1 MTTSRSR
8 SVRQTPVPGR
18 IYPRLIA
25 ATLATILL
33 SSATSLAAGGADEAA
48 FESFLKPLLA
58 EHCVKCHGG
67 EKTKGKVN
75 LKEISTSGH
84 LLAKPKLLKEMLEA
98 VDAYD
103 MPPEDEPEIPEP
115 RRQQLVTTLKAML
128 RKAAAGGAGQDQ
140 VRIRRL
146 NRFQYNNT
154 VRDLFR
160 LNRDVFALP
169 EKLMT
174 RHSDYLKPGAEQMPE
189 KVEVACHSLS
199 PDPGLRGVRAFPKDL
214 RAAHGY
220 DNQANQLSLSPLLL
234 DSFLRLSVSIIESP
248 DFNENTV
255 GIWKDFFRPPDD
267 GDLRTEIRK
276 RLENFLLLAF
286 RSAIDAETLDRYT
299 DYTFSKTQQ
308 GLSYTDAMKKAASAV
323 LSSPRFLLRYGS
335 TVGGKDLFV
344 VASNLSFFLWNSGP
358 DLELLK
364 LAESGELAALEAFRQ
379 TCDRMMEDPKIER
392 FLDTFPSQ
400 WMQLENLLGVTPDPK
415 LAQLFN
421 VDKNSPA
428 SIQMILEP
436 LLLFDAMFLENRP
449 VIELIAPAFAYQSEF
464 LRTWYTS
471 DLKPPKF
478 DASSIVARNKDND
491 QKRSN
496 LESTIKASQNE
507 LDALLK
513 PVRTR
518 LLQARQKGGK
528 KPVDLNPFAAWEFN
542 NDLRDSVGSLHLK
555 GHGKIQ
561 HKDGMVVLNNSYL
574 QSSPLPFDLRER
586 TLEVWCLV
594 HNIDQRG
601 GGLMGVQGPGDFFDT
616 IVLGERQPRHW
627 ISGSNRFARTKDFP
641 GSTPETKPNQKLHLA
656 MVYGKDG
663 AVTLYRNG
671 KPHGKPFRTSVATF
685 PKGRSSIIF
694 GLRHLPAGANKHLH
708 VSIARARFYNRALN
722 AEEVAGSAGGLYIS
736 EEELTR
742 ALTPAQ
748 REKRISLTRTIEQAR
763 TSHENVPA
771 NTDPGRARQD
781 ARKIFE
787 DDIRNKLRSRTFT
800 RQEAADPRYGGV
812 ITNAAM
818 LSMTSGPGR
827 THPIARGAW
836 VIEVIFNDPPP
847 PPPNNVPPLNEDA
860 AAKNLTIREKFAKHR
875 ENPDCAGCHSRLDP
889 LGFALENYDI
899 IGRWRDKYPN
909 GRSVDASGTLMKKYP
924 FDGAVRFKE
933 SLVSEDRRF
942 ARAFTAHLLRYA
954 TSRELSPADFLAAE
968 AIVEKTSSENYRLRS
983 LIREVLLSESFL
995 KVN

>member
-8 SVRQTPVPGR
+8 SVRQAPVPGR
-18 IYPRLIA
+18 TYPRLIA

-33 SSATSLAAGGADEAA
+33 SSAASLAAGGTDEAA

-364 LAESGELAALEAFRQ
+364 LAESGEPAALGAFRQ

-415 LAQLFN
+415 LAKLFN

-449 VIELIAPAFAYQSEF
+449 VIELIAP
-464 LRTWYTS
+464 
-471 DLKPPKF
+471 
-478 DASSIVARNKDND
+478 
-491 QKRSN
+491 
-496 LESTIKASQNE
+496 
-507 LDALLK
+507 
-513 PVRTR
+513 
-518 LLQARQKGGK
+518 
-528 KPVDLNPFAAWEFN
+528 
-542 NDLRDSVGSLHLK
+542 SL
-555 GHGKIQ
+555 
-561 HKDGMVVLNNSYL
+561 
-574 QSSPLPFDLRER
+574 P
-586 TLEVWCLV
+586 
-594 HNIDQRG
+594 
-601 GGLMGVQGPGDFFDT
+601 
-616 IVLGERQPRHW
+616 
-627 ISGSNRFARTKDFP
+627 
-641 GSTPETKPNQKLHLA
+641 
-656 MVYGKDG
+656 
-663 AVTLYRNG
+663 
-671 KPHGKPFRTSVATF
+671 
-685 PKGRSSIIF
+685 
-694 GLRHLPAGANKHLH
+694 
-708 VSIARARFYNRALN
+708 
-722 AEEVAGSAGGLYIS
+722 
-736 EEELTR
+736 TR
-742 ALTPAQ
+742 AN
-748 REKRISLTRTIEQAR
+748 S
-763 TSHENVPA
+763 S
-771 NTDPGRARQD
+771 
-781 ARKIFE
+781 
-787 DDIRNKLRSRTFT
+787 
-800 RQEAADPRYGGV
+800 
-812 ITNAAM
+812 
-818 LSMTSGPGR
+818 
-827 THPIARGAW
+827 ARG
-836 VIEVIFNDPPP
+836 IPP
-847 PPPNNVPPLNEDA
+847 
-860 AAKNLTIREKFAKHR
+860 I
-875 ENPDCAGCHSRLDP
+875 
-889 LGFALENYDI
+889 
-899 IGRWRDKYPN
+899 
-909 GRSVDASGTLMKKYP
+909 
-924 FDGAVRFKE
+924 
-933 SLVSEDRRF
+933 
-942 ARAFTAHLLRYA
+942 
-954 TSRELSPADFLAAE
+954 
-968 AIVEKTSSENYRLRS
+968 
-983 LIREVLLSESFL
+983 
-995 KVN
+995 